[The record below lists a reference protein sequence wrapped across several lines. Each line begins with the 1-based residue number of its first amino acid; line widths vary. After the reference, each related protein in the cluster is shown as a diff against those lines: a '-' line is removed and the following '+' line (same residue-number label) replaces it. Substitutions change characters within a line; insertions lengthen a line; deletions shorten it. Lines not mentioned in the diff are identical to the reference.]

1 MCANVQGGQYLKVWY
16 QIDHKIEGLFLYNIS
31 SINFHLLSVEI
42 VHLSADTV
50 DGTWVI
56 SFTVL
61 EIKPSL
67 VMNLAVCRNRH
78 VLLED
83 ESRSFEAVSYIDIE
97 NSKRSIFF
105 FSSVKAAA
113 LSNFFFK

>member
-50 DGTWVI
+50 DGT
-56 SFTVL
+56 
-61 EIKPSL
+61 
-67 VMNLAVCRNRH
+67 
-78 VLLED
+78 
-83 ESRSFEAVSYIDIE
+83 
-97 NSKRSIFF
+97 
-105 FSSVKAAA
+105 
-113 LSNFFFK
+113 

>member
-1 MCANVQGGQYLKVWY
+1 MALESLV
-16 QIDHKIEGLFLYNIS
+16 
-31 SINFHLLSVEI
+31 
-42 VHLSADTV
+42 
-50 DGTWVI
+50 
-56 SFTVL
+56 FTVL

-67 VMNLAVCRNRH
+67 VRNLAVCRNRH

-105 FSSVKAAA
+105 F
-113 LSNFFFK
+113 LQ